1 MIPQAIIDKVFDA
14 AAIEEVVGEYVSLS
28 KKGKDYKGLC
38 PFHDDKTPSMSVSPS
53 KGIYKCFACDN
64 GGNVFKFIMEHEGM
78 SYPMAI
84 KFLADKYN
92 IPIEEED
99 VDFDQLEDEA
109 RKKDGIY
116 ACLEFAKKFF
126 YTRLN
131 ESQDGKV
138 IYKPYLLERGLSQ
151 FSIDTFSIGLSGTG
165 RTDLLEAGL
174 KNGYTAQQL
183 FDAGLVKKVDEDA
196 GIIESNLRDTFIER
210 IVFPIHS
217 ISGKVLGFG
226 GRVIKKDTKAPKY
239 LNSPET
245 LVYEKRKQLFG
256 LNLAKNSARKEDEL
270 YLVEG
275 YMDVVSLYQNGV
287 ENVVAASGTAFT
299 PEQARLAKRF
309 SANVT
314 LLFDGDEAGIKA
326 SLKHISTLL
335 AANINVYVVLF
346 PDGEDPDSYIQKNGT
361 EAFKNYVNANAKNAI
376 EVITAYYLGDK
387 PNDPIKKAEAARQLA
402 ESIAA
407 IPDPLKRSTFIAEG
421 SSILGIDA
429 NTIANEANRFRVKH
443 REQEDRIQQFEQPSF
458 IEAPV
463 EQRLEEDKTNY
474 QELDLLKTLIRF
486 SDREMTEEETVAEF
500 IFNELITDE
509 VWPTSDNK
517 AIFDDAYAHLKEHHV
532 LNELY
537 FIKHPLTNAMAASV
551 LATRYHLS
559 EGWEKNYDKF
569 VKTEEENYKIQVK
582 ENLNY
587 YKLKCIDEMMAENQD
602 DLKNAETEEEIMQ
615 FQQTHVQLQEIRRQL
630 TDEIGTVVVK

>member
-183 FDAGLVKKVDEDA
+183 FDAGLVKKVDENA

-376 EVITAYYLGDK
+376 EVITAYYLGDR

-517 AIFDDAYAHLKEHHV
+517 AIFDDAYAHLNEHHV